1 MVVTAPGAHAFRLVA
16 VTAALTVL
24 FTLINPIPASAHIV
38 GTGGSATNIQTR
50 ITAIRPAVPTVAVAL
65 GLGGQWVRVT
75 NQGAAE
81 IVILGYRGD
90 PFLRLFRNQV
100 QVNQLSPTA
109 TETGMAPGSPAPGSP
124 TAGGPTAAGPTAA
137 GKTAAGKTAEP
148 RWVRSSDGDS
158 ATWADARIGPP
169 PASQQASGPWQL
181 PLLVD
186 GQQVTTVGTWDL
198 IPPPSPWPWVA
209 VLVLLTAAVAAIGWM
224 RDWHRPMAAVVAVG
238 ILAFVAHVLGTGFA
252 PQQSGPLIGWVGV
265 GLVVAFALLVG
276 VVSTVSTL
284 RRSESAPDRAVT
296 VGAIILLLAATDI
309 SVLWNSQLPFPGPG
323 ALDRGLT
330 VIFYAA
336 ALGLIV
342 AGIRLVRVVRSSR
355 IQPGRTTG

>member
-1 MVVTAPGAHAFRLVA
+1 MVVTTPGARAFRLVA

-24 FTLINPIPASAHIV
+24 FALINPMPASAHIV

-50 ITAIRPAVPTVAVAL
+50 LTAIRPVVPTVAVAL

-75 NQGAAE
+75 NQGATE

-100 QVNQLSPTA
+100 QVNQLSATA
-109 TETGMAPGSPAPGSP
+109 TETGLAPGSPAPGNRAAVGP
-124 TAGGPTAAGPTAA
+124 TAGG
-137 GKTAAGKTAEP
+137 KTTEP

-186 GQQVTTVGTWDL
+186 GQQVTAVGTWDL

-265 GLVVAFALLVG
+265 GLVIGFALLVG

-342 AGIRLVRVVRSSR
+342 AGIRLVRVVKSSR
-355 IQPGRTTG
+355 IQPGGTSG

>member
-1 MVVTAPGAHAFRLVA
+1 MVVTTPGVHAFRLVA

-24 FTLINPIPASAHIV
+24 FALINPMPASAHIV

-50 ITAIRPAVPTVAVAL
+50 LTAIRPAVPTVAVTL

-81 IVILGYRGD
+81 VVILGYRSD

-100 QVNQLSPTA
+100 QVNQLSATA
-109 TETGMAPGSPAPGSP
+109 TETGLTPGSPAPGNPAAGRSAAGGL
-124 TAGGPTAAGPTAA
+124 TAGGPTAG
-137 GKTAAGKTAEP
+137 GKTAEP

-186 GQQVTTVGTWDL
+186 GQQVTAVGTWDL

-296 VGAIILLLAATDI
+296 VGAIILLLAATDL

-342 AGIRLVRVVRSSR
+342 AGIRLVRVVKSSR

>member
-1 MVVTAPGAHAFRLVA
+1 MVVTTHGVHAFRSVV

-24 FTLINPIPASAHIV
+24 FALINPMPALAHIV
-38 GTGGSATNIQTR
+38 GTGGSATSIQTR
-50 ITAIRPAVPTVAVAL
+50 LTAIQPAVPTVAVTL

-75 NQGAAE
+75 NQGAVQ

-100 QVNQLSPTA
+100 QVNQLSATA
-109 TETGMAPGSPAPGSP
+109 TETGLAPGGPA
-124 TAGGPTAAGPTAA
+124 AGGPAAG
-137 GKTAAGKTAEP
+137 GSTAEP
-148 RWVRSSDGDS
+148 RWVRSSDAAS

-169 PASQQASGPWQL
+169 PASQQASGSWGL

-186 GQQVTTVGTWDL
+186 GQQVTAVGTWDL
-198 IPPPSPWPWVA
+198 VPPPSPWPWVA

-224 RDWHRPMAAVVAVG
+224 RDWHRPMATVVGVG

-265 GLVVAFALLVG
+265 GLVVGFALLIG

-330 VIFYAA
+330 VVFYAA

-342 AGIRLVRVVRSSR
+342 AGIRLVRVVRSSQ
-355 IQPGRTTG
+355 IQPGRTSG

>member
-1 MVVTAPGAHAFRLVA
+1 MAVTTPGVHAFRLVA

-24 FTLINPIPASAHIV
+24 FTLINPMPASAHIV

-50 ITAIRPAVPTVAVAL
+50 LTAIQPAVPTMAVTL

-100 QVNQLSPTA
+100 QVNQLSATA
-109 TETGMAPGSPAPGSP
+109 NETGLAPGSPAPGSP
-124 TAGGPTAAGPTAA
+124 TAGGPTAG
-137 GKTAAGKTAEP
+137 GKATEP
-148 RWVRSSDGDS
+148 RWVRSSDGDN

-169 PASQQASGPWQL
+169 PASQQASGRWEL

-186 GQQVTTVGTWDL
+186 GQQVTAVGTWDL
-198 IPPPSPWPWVA
+198 IPPPSPWPWLA

-336 ALGLIV
+336 ALGLII
-342 AGIRLVRVVRSSR
+342 AGIRLVRMVRSSR
-355 IQPGRTTG
+355 VQPGRTSA